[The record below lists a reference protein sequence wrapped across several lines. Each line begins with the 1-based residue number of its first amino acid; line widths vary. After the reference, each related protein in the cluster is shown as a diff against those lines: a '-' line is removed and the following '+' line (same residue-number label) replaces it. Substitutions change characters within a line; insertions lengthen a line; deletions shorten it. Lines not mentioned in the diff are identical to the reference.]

1 MKRDRFFDNMYGS
14 LIDALGEDQTRYYK
28 KNYIPTYFGEETD
41 DGKYKL
47 VVNVIG
53 YGEKDLSVNLLE
65 DEIHIKAAKPEGSP
79 SFVKEIDTKFTLS
92 KDYDGTK
99 TTGEVQ
105 NGILTLLIE
114 KKDGKKPKL
123 LKF

>member
-1 MKRDRFFDNMYGS
+1 MKRDTLFDS
-14 LIDALGEDQTRYYK
+14 LIEAFGEEPKQYYK
-28 KNYIPTYFGEETD
+28 KNYTLTYYGEETD

-47 VVNVIG
+47 VVNIIG
-53 YGEKDLSVNLLE
+53 HNEKNLTVNLLE
-65 DEIHIKAAKPEGSP
+65 DEIHIKAPKPEDSAT
-79 SFVKEIDTKFTLS
+79 FVKEIDAKFTLS

-114 KKDGKKPKL
+114 KKDGKKAKQ